1 MFSFLFIWKK
11 KKVSFSFSFS
21 VRRRHLRPEH
31 STHPFTFMMGTGFKI
46 TTHFREGF
54 GWTNMYSSL
63 AYIVNYFILH
73 GICALKLSGI
83 LFYPPPPLH
92 KNSNHS
98 HTFLNSFYLMPVK
111 TTVRLIRS
119 VLRTMMPAQI
129 HSKSVITQ

>member
-1 MFSFLFIWKK
+1 MLIEKGGGQKPVFFFIILFFGTKADVFFSLHLKKK

-54 GWTNMYSSL
+54 CWTNMYSSL
-63 AYIVNYFILH
+63 AYIINYFILH

-83 LFYPPPPLH
+83 LF
-92 KNSNHS
+92 
-98 HTFLNSFYLMPVK
+98 
-111 TTVRLIRS
+111 
-119 VLRTMMPAQI
+119 
-129 HSKSVITQ
+129 